1 MASDDFE
8 VVAFKPLS
16 YLYRCMKGG
25 KKVDIAALRQLV
37 GCSETYFGAVAR
49 SLQSKG
55 LVEGFDFDAFS
66 GIVIDSPNIAAMS
79 DPMITMDGAIFV
91 SENSRMRKAKDF
103 AGHAGSSPHMRGTHN
118 WLQQQDA
125 PLSGAL
131 KRLIRQEMQKNIRK
145 S

>member
-8 VVAFKPLS
+8 VVAFKILS
-16 YLYRCMKGG
+16 YLYRCMKSG

-37 GCSETYFGAVAR
+37 GCNETYFGAVAR

-103 AGHAGSSPHMRGTHN
+103 VGHAFEV
-118 WLQQQDA
+118 A
-125 PLSGAL
+125 LSVAIQAAAS
-131 KRLIRQEMQKNIRK
+131 RM
-145 S
+145 